1 MNKMTEMW
9 NDRYSSSDYA
19 YGTDP
24 NKFLQQ
30 TINKYELTGR
40 ILFPAEGEGRNAV
53 FAAKKG
59 MEVTAFD
66 LSTEGKR
73 KALILAEKENVKIK
87 YEIGNLFDLDL
98 VHEKYDVVAL
108 IFAHFPPPILSKYHQ
123 KIADL
128 VEEDG
133 MIILEGFSKGHLP
146 FRNANPKVGGPNNI
160 EMLFSV
166 ESIKN
171 DFPDFEIIQLEE
183 LEVELKEGKYHN
195 GIGKVIRF
203 IGKKN

>member
-1 MNKMTEMW
+1 MW
-9 NDRYSSSDYA
+9 DERYSSSDYA

-24 NKFLQQ
+24 NKFLED
-30 TINKYELTGR
+30 TINKYALTGR

-66 LSTEGKR
+66 ISTEGKR
-73 KALILAEKENVKIK
+73 KALNLAEKENVKIK
-87 YEIGNLFDLDL
+87 YEVGNFFDLDL
-98 VHEKYDVVAL
+98 VYEKYDIVAL
-108 IFAHFPPPILSKYHQ
+108 IFAHFPPPVLSKYHQ

-128 VEEDG
+128 VEEGG

-146 FRNANPKVGGPNNI
+146 LRNTNPKVGGPNKM
-160 EMLFSV
+160 EMLFSI

-171 DFPDFEIIQLEE
+171 DFPGFEIIKLEE
-183 LEVELKEGKYHN
+183 LQVELKEGKYHN

-203 IGKKN
+203 IGKKK